1 MGENAAWHTRKGARI
16 GDKMKK
22 SKLQTQLQKVIADNA
37 QQLAEL
43 CKLRSENKQLRQ
55 QVQQLEDAEE
65 QLKQSTIRIGRWNL
79 EHGNAIE
86 VAEKLRGENKQLADS
101 YDFLDGEIDDWVEMY
116 AELEMESEAAQADVA
131 RMKIEIA
138 TLEQVIVL
146 AVKRE

>member
-1 MGENAAWHTRKGARI
+1 
-16 GDKMKK
+16 MKK

-55 QVQQLEDAEE
+55 RVQQLEDAEE

-79 EHGNAIE
+79 ENGNAIE

-146 AVKRE
+146 AVNRD